1 MKNIP
6 IYTVYEAG
14 RDYNEIDKWGLG
26 HKCVIWSSP
35 SREHAYKSMVEM
47 AKNQEKQGYLVILEN
62 PSLNEGPL
70 HFRRNTGDE
79 YIRWVV
85 QEFLT
90 VEDDVNL

>member
-6 IYTVYEAG
+6 IYTIYEAD
-14 RDYNEIDKWGLG
+14 RDPTGKFEWELG
-26 HKCVIWSSP
+26 HRCVIWSSP
-35 SREHAYKSMVEM
+35 SRDYVYKSMIEI

-62 PSLNEGPL
+62 PPIDKGPL
-70 HFRRNTGDE
+70 LLRRNTGE
-79 YIRWVV
+79 EFIRWVA